1 MSAHFLEII
10 VVLIG
15 LMLLMMEAF
24 SPKGSKSLQAWI
36 AIIGLSITTILL
48 FTVAKAPTG
57 EGELVRI
64 YNFDSSAR
72 FYKFI
77 ALVTTILV
85 LIMSLDYKSILS
97 RFSATDD
104 KHENTGEYFF
114 LPVLICAGMMWM
126 ASAKD
131 FIFIFVS
138 LELVTV
144 GFYVLVAFL
153 KRNVGSLEAGV
164 KYLILGALSTGLLVF
179 GISWIYGM
187 TGTMHLDEI
196 QTALEEGAVYS
207 KTGLL
212 FGLSFVLLGLCFKI
226 GGAPMQGWIP
236 DVYQG
241 APIPT
246 AAFLSV
252 GSKAAGFAITINILK
267 PFLNTDYV
275 SKELGLILA
284 IIAGATMIFGNLA
297 ALGQTNAKRLL
308 AYSSIAH
315 AGFLLL
321 ALAAWSTTGV
331 SSEKAIGF
339 YLGTYLIMTLGGFFI
354 LSHVRQQ
361 VGAESFNAFNGLS
374 KRAPLAAGLMTL
386 FAAAMA
392 GLPLT
397 SGFMGKFF
405 VFMLAIEK
413 GLWGLVIIGFLGVV
427 AGFYYYFKF
436 AASMFWKSAE
446 HDAPALSDLKGLTKF
461 VTIVLAILT
470 VLFGFWF
477 DPLMRLLG

>member
-1 MSAHFLEII
+1 MPAHFLEII

-15 LMLLMMEAF
+15 LTLLMAEAF
-24 SPKGSKSLQAWI
+24 SPKGNKSPMAWI
-36 AIIGLSITTILL
+36 AIIGLIITTILL
-48 FTVAKAPTG
+48 FTAAKAPEG
-57 EGELVRI
+57 DGELVRI
-64 YNFDSSAR
+64 YNFDASAR

-77 ALVTTILV
+77 ALITTILV
-85 LIMSLDYKSILS
+85 LIMSLDYKSVLS
-97 RFSATDD
+97 RFSSTDG
-104 KHENTGEYFF
+104 KHENTGEYYF
-114 LPVLICAGMMWM
+114 LPVIICAGMMWM

-131 FIFIFVS
+131 LVFIFVS
-138 LELVTV
+138 LELVTI

-179 GISWIYGM
+179 GIAWIYGM
-187 TGTMHLDEI
+187 TGSMHL
-196 QTALEEGAVYS
+196 
-207 KTGLL
+207 
-212 FGLSFVLLGLCFKI
+212 
-226 GGAPMQGWIP
+226 
-236 DVYQG
+236 

-267 PFLNTDYV
+267 PFLSTDYV
-275 SKELGLILA
+275 SKELGLVLA
-284 IIAGATMIFGNLA
+284 IIAGATIIYGNLA

-315 AGFLLL
+315 AGFLIL

-339 YLGTYLIMTLGGFFI
+339 YLGTYLLMTLGGFFI

-361 VGAESFNAFNGLS
+361 VGSEAFNSFNGLS

-397 SGFMGKFF
+397 AGFLGKFF
-405 VFMLAIEK
+405 VFMLAIQE
-413 GLWGLVIIGFLGVV
+413 GLWALVIIGFLAVA

-436 AASMFWKSAE
+436 AASMFWKNVDD
-446 HDAPALSDLKGLTKF
+446 DAPAISDLKGYTKF
-461 VTIVLAILT
+461 VTILLAALT
-470 VLFGFWF
+470 ILFGFWF
-477 DPLMRLLG
+477 DPIMRLLG